1 MSRVNRLIHK
11 GVPVLHIDLSNLKPG
26 EYAAEFAEAMRV
38 LAAAPL
44 KSARVVTDVA
54 GARFDPT
61 TIAEFERFV
70 REATP
75 HCAANAVLG
84 VSGMQRVAWV
94 GLKKFFRCPAEL
106 HDSLEAG
113 KDWVATYKA

>member
-1 MSRVNRLIHK
+1 M
-11 GVPVLHIDLSNLKPG
+11 
-26 EYAAEFAEAMRV
+26 FAEAMK
-38 LAAAPL
+38 LLGPAPL
-44 KSARVVTDVA
+44 KSARVVTDVN

-61 TIAEFERFV
+61 TISEFERFV

-94 GLKKFFRCPAEL
+94 GLKQFFRCPAEL
-106 HDSLEAG
+106 HDTLAAG
-113 KDWVATYKA
+113 KDWVATYK